1 MYFPHIEIMSI
12 SLINL
17 QLQLSPRSLQEAGE
31 AGDCV
36 CVSKRQDLPADTDF
50 IK

>member
-17 QLQLSPRSLQEAGE
+17 QLQLSPRSLQEAG
-31 AGDCV
+31 DCV